1 MAKSITRNRILR
13 ISLIVIVITFMF
25 VEMNINYRNQHE
37 LVVETIV
44 GFKNINHRLDKEILL
59 VRAGL
64 VRHYNTIDYGFNDL
78 YSSHKQLSE
87 YISNIKDAVI
97 IEALMDDLMLEISN
111 KEEAINTLKS
121 DVGVLRNSLMYFS
134 FLSTDISAEF
144 ATSVVS
150 SKEIDS
156 IIHTDLPLVNS
167 EVIRMLRNPTTLS
180 DDSFLNKIKAIR
192 YKISLINNK
201 KYNKNLDLLA
211 KHLMVIY
218 EHSLEVDDALQ
229 LIIDNRLTS
238 VIDEVQNAYL
248 YIETE
253 NKRMA
258 NVYQNIIYFLSLFL
272 VVYSIKLIWNQAKT
286 TNDLKDMAYHLGHQK
301 RAMDVHALV
310 VIADAAGEVK
320 EVNDNYY
327 KVFGVN
333 PDDIV
338 GKQYQLLKQ
347 KNDSAGLYA
356 KIWNTVSSGDVWRG
370 ELSDKNSNDDVIWLD
385 QTVVPFVDDND
396 HIYQYVSI
404 ATDITDRKNAERDI
418 EFQAYH
424 DVLTGLPN
432 RRLLMNRLEQVLSL
446 CQHHNHFGCL
456 MFIDLDR
463 FKTINDSLGH
473 HVGDSL
479 LKEVSERLQDCVTSE
494 NTVSRLG
501 GDEFVVLIPEIDDEI
516 SQVIIKAQHFASEIQ
531 YALSQVYV
539 IADNELY
546 TTASIGISIF
556 PRQEQTLSNILQQ
569 ADLAHYKAKDAGKK
583 CFRFFDDSMQKNAE
597 KRLIIENDLR
607 NALLNDEFKI
617 FLQPQYQ
624 QDGVII
630 GAEVLLRWEHSVNGM
645 ISPADFIPIAEET
658 GSIIQIGDWVFE
670 TAFKKIKFWCDS
682 AENNTGFHRIAIN
695 VSPLQFKQQGFV
707 DRVIVL
713 IENSGVNPSK
723 IEFEITEG
731 MLVDNVDETIDKIN
745 RLKALGISFSIDDFG
760 TGYSSLSYLNK
771 LPIEKVKIDQSFVR
785 DIYLNENNQTIVQTI
800 IFMSKNLGMDVIAE
814 GVETKEE
821 LDVLSDMSCT
831 SFQGYYFS
839 RPLPVTEF
847 EALVIK

>member
-569 ADLAHYKAKDAGKK
+569 ADLALYKAKDAGKK

-785 DIYLNENNQTIVQTI
+785 DIHLNENNQTIVQTI

-821 LDVLSDMSCT
+821 LDVLSDMNCT